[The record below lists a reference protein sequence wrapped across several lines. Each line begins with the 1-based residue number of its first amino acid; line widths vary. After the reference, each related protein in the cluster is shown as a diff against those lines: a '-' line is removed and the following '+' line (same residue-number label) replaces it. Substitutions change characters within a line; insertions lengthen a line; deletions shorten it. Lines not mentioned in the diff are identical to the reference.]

1 MPVLRAYTIPLL
13 AGMLLTPVFAQQ
25 GGRPQQQKQGRG
37 NAQPKPGPQLLNRLA
52 QMTPEEREKALSR
65 LPPAQRENLERQI
78 RNFQQ
83 LPPAAQ
89 ERRLDRAERLNSLP
103 PQQQNQVR
111 RSANQLRNLP
121 EDRRMAI
128 NQELRHMSVMPDDE
142 RQAYMNTEEFRNRFS
157 PDEQRIVGNLAK
169 ILPPGE

>member
-1 MPVLRAYTIPLL
+1 MAVLRAYMIPLL
-13 AGMLLTPVFAQQ
+13 AGTLLTPVFAQQ
-25 GGRPQQQKQGRG
+25 GAKSQHAPRPAAQPKNAQPQQGRG

-65 LPPAQRENLERQI
+65 LPPAQRTNIERQI

-103 PQQQNQVR
+103 PQKQKEVR
-111 RSANQLRNLP
+111 GAANQLRNLP

-128 NQELRHMSVMPDDE
+128 NQELRHM
-142 RQAYMNTEEFRNRFS
+142 
-157 PDEQRIVGNLAK
+157 
-169 ILPPGE
+169 